1 MNLMMRQ
8 FQAGLGLI
16 HFLAIP
22 LVVFLYKIPV
32 ELLNVKNTA
41 FITNGTE
48 STLDAAQS
56 VTGLNSFL
64 AQSWTFP
71 PGTLNNL
78 GSEANN
84 SVLFSNSTP
93 WFSFLAKGVNS
104 AYTFHNG
111 IMQFIG
117 IELLIGCIL
126 LYVITYKYFR
136 WESVSIT
143 GSSLG
148 AILIMLL
155 PSHQIHWIWPSL
167 SYKFIIIAAIWTA
180 RTTSILNLRK
190 ANLICFSLGVL
201 SATTH
206 SYFFPM
212 VFLILF
218 FSLLYE
224 FKSHIKRNTS
234 LAVSNI
240 GGFVIGN
247 YVSGGFNAGLKGASA
262 GTQDVGPY
270 AADLLTYF
278 NSYGTSSILKR
289 LPAQPSMEGFSYP
302 GIAIYFIFAIAL
314 IFLARNRK
322 PINKFVGSK
331 KNKLVKSTDARN
343 PVNLN
348 TKTPFKYVNYGGFF
362 LFALSVGPAVPILG
376 QYHWITQNTY
386 ALSAFSVFRASG
398 RFSWVFVFTLT
409 CSAIILLSKNVQRN
423 VFSLLLIACLF
434 FHFFEFDSF
443 SQSYKKT
450 ILTAIESKIPS
461 KSNEID
467 INTNKP
473 IVFVPAF
480 PAPDTTPWR
489 TYLIDFAAAGGEVK
503 NFAYMSRIPT
513 RYVVSSVEETEQRFT
528 SNSFEPQT
536 YLMIRNDYYS
546 KFKMQRHV
554 IFEFDNWT
562 LVEVK

>member
-1 MNLMMRQ
+1 MIKH
-8 FQAGLGLI
+8 FKAGLGWI
-16 HFLAIP
+16 HFLVIP
-22 LVVFLYKIPV
+22 LAVFMYKIPAD
-32 ELLNVKNTA
+32 LLNVKNVA
-41 FITNGTE
+41 FITNGNQ

-64 AQSWTFP
+64 AQSWSFQ

-84 SVLFSNSTP
+84 SILFSNSTP
-93 WFSFLAKGVNS
+93 WFSFLLKGANS
-104 AYTFHNG
+104 AYPFHNE

-117 IELLIGCIL
+117 IELLIGSIL
-126 LYVITYKYFR
+126 LYILTYKYFR
-136 WESVSIT
+136 WESVSTI
-143 GSSLG
+143 GSSLS

-155 PSHQIHWIWPSL
+155 PSHQILWIWPSL
-167 SYKFIIIAAIWTA
+167 SYKFILIIAIWTA
-180 RTTSILNLRK
+180 RATNVLNLRK
-190 ANLICFSLGVL
+190 ANLVYFGLGFL
-201 SATTH
+201 SAATH

-218 FSLLYE
+218 FSLLHE

-234 LAVSNI
+234 FTVLNI
-240 GGFVIGN
+240 FGFVLGN

-289 LPAQPSMEGFSYP
+289 LPAQASMEGFSYP
-302 GIAIYFIFAIAL
+302 GIAFYLIFAIAL
-314 IFLARNRK
+314 VFLAKNRK

-331 KNKLVKSTDARN
+331 KNELVKSTDTRN
-343 PVNLN
+343 LVNLN
-348 TKTPFKYVNYGGFF
+348 TKTPFKYVNFGGFF

-398 RFSWVFVFTLT
+398 RFSWAFVFTLT

-423 VFSLLLIACLF
+423 LFSILLITCLF
-434 FHFFEFDSF
+434 FHFYEFDSF

-450 ILTAIESKIPS
+450 ILTAIESKLPS

-467 INTNKP
+467 LNTNKP

-513 RYVVSSVEETEQRFT
+513 RYVVSSVVETEERFT

-562 LVEVK
+562 LVEVQ

>member
-1 MNLMMRQ
+1 MNFMIKH
-8 FQAGLGLI
+8 FKAGLGWI
-16 HFLAIP
+16 HFLVIP
-22 LVVFLYKIPV
+22 LAVFMYKIPAD
-32 ELLNVKNTA
+32 LLNVKNTA
-41 FITNGTE
+41 FITNGNQ

-64 AQSWTFP
+64 AQSWSFQ

-84 SVLFSNSTP
+84 SILFSNSTP
-93 WFSFLAKGVNS
+93 WFSFLLKGANS
-104 AYTFHNG
+104 AYPFHNE

-117 IELLIGCIL
+117 IELLIGSIL
-126 LYVITYKYFR
+126 LYILTYKYFR
-136 WESVSIT
+136 WESVSTI
-143 GSSLG
+143 GSSLS

-167 SYKFIIIAAIWTA
+167 SYKFILIIAIWTA
-180 RTTSILNLRK
+180 RATNVLNLRK
-190 ANLICFSLGVL
+190 ANLVYFGLGFL
-201 SATTH
+201 SAATH

-218 FSLLYE
+218 FSLLHE

-234 LAVSNI
+234 FTVLNI
-240 GGFVIGN
+240 FGFVLGN

-289 LPAQPSMEGFSYP
+289 LPAQASMEGFSYP
-302 GIAIYFIFAIAL
+302 GIAFYLIFAIAL
-314 IFLARNRK
+314 VFLAKNRK
-322 PINKFVGSK
+322 LVNKFVGSK
-331 KNKLVKSTDARN
+331 MNELVKSADTRN
-343 PVNLN
+343 LVNLN
-348 TKTPFKYVNYGGFF
+348 TKTPFKYVNFGGFF

-398 RFSWVFVFTLT
+398 RFSWAFVFTLT

-423 VFSLLLIACLF
+423 LFSILLITCLF
-434 FHFFEFDSF
+434 FHFYEFDSF

-450 ILTAIESKIPS
+450 ILTAIEAKIPS

-467 INTNKP
+467 LNTNKP

-513 RYVVSSVEETEQRFT
+513 RYVVSSVVETEERFT